1 MDSPQY
7 QFETISRPPSQDHI
21 LLLELQRKIDV
32 LWKVANICP
41 KCEKTQMQPSCVS
54 GYYCPLCDS
63 QKTKITDCATARP
76 KGETYRGW
84 KEDADIS
91 GLFY

>member
-1 MDSPQY
+1 MDNPQS
-7 QFETISRPPSQDHI
+7 QFELIPRPPSPDHI

-41 KCEKTQMQPSCVS
+41 KCEKTQMRRGWIF

-63 QKTKITDCATARP
+63 
-76 KGETYRGW
+76 
-84 KEDADIS
+84 
-91 GLFY
+91 